1 MPPLAFNKR
10 AGYDYELLEKFEGG
24 LALTGPE
31 VKSAK
36 AGHVQFKGSFLNIR
50 NGELWIKNLH
60 ISKYAP
66 AGTQETYDP
75 IRDRR
80 VLIHKREINRLVGK
94 TQADGLT
101 LVPISVYVRRHLLKI
116 EFALARGKRQF
127 EKRATIRKREVD
139 RELRDRMKE

>member
-1 MPPLAFNKR
+1 MAPLAFNKR
-10 AGYDYELLEKFEGG
+10 AAYDYDILEKFEGG

-60 ISKYAP
+60 VSRYAP
-66 AGTQETYDP
+66 AGEQLTYDP

-80 VLIHKREINRLVGK
+80 VLVHKRELNRLIGK
-94 TQADGLT
+94 TQTEGLT
-101 LVPISVYVRRHLLKI
+101 LVPISVYTRGRLLKL

-127 EKRATIRKREVD
+127 EKRAVIRKREVD
-139 RELRDRMKE
+139 REMRERMKE